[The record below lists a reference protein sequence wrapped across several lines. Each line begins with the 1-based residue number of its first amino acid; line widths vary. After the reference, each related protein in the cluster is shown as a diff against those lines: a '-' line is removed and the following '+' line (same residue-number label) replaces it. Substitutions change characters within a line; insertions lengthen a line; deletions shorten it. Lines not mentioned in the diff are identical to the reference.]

1 MVKIAGRAFLV
12 LDDHELVL
20 EAIGQRLRVDFP
32 GCTIIY
38 SGGSVKAAVNA
49 TRTVHCDCAIV
60 DLDLDLDLGDGA
72 TVAELVSSFTLR
84 GIPVVVVSALGRP
97 EVIKAALAALTFRV
111 RRGEP

>member
-1 MVKIAGRAFLV
+1 M
-12 LDDHELVL
+12 
-20 EAIGQRLRVDFP
+20 
-32 GCTIIY
+32 
-38 SGGSVKAAVNA
+38 AVNP

-60 DLDLDLDLGDGA
+60 NLDLDLDDGA
-72 TVAELVSSFTLR
+72 ALAELVSSFTLR